1 LSKLYIK
8 LREVSGGRSAAV
20 DFEILEGM
28 PFALIEKLEFH
39 T

>member
-1 LSKLYIK
+1 MHFELNS
-8 LREVSGGRSAAV
+8 LRYLAKQAAV